1 MLYAGVGCVNNEKLG
16 INFTDVLK
24 APRNAGPVY
33 VTSQIGTQ
41 TKSYKNN
48 PIVVGNSD
56 IQGID
61 IAF

>member
-1 MLYAGVGCVNNEKLG
+1 MNNEKLG